1 MTATAL
7 TTNILF
13 SVHALILRIGLLA
26 RELARKKAIKTIL
39 VHITMSSLREL
50 FGGNPVDLLRNPGK
64 V

>member
-39 VHITMSSLREL
+39 VHIKMFSLREL